1 MDKVKLQYS
10 DFDICITGPGDE
22 IVRAGFNPSKSS
34 GVDRLKVLA
43 AAFINEVEI
52 QGVDSRAAAMAQ
64 TAAEEA
70 AMWAVKSAT
79 AEKLPRNAN

>member
-1 MDKVKLQYS
+1 MDEAKHHYS
-10 DFDICITGPGDE
+10 DFDICITGPGAE
-22 IVRAGFNPSKSS
+22 IVRAGFNPSKLS

-79 AEKLPRNAN
+79 AERFPLDAD